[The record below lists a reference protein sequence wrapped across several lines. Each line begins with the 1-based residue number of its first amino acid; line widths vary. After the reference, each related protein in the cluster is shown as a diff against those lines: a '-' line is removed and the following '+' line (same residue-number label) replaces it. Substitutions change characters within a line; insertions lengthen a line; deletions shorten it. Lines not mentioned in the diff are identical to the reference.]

1 MNQVNFRE
9 LIKIECIET
18 LSKIHMLYRLHYL
31 KDTAIARF
39 IEDTSMNALNHMINL
54 YSQDIISYIFKNDD
68 VMNEVLAKMRK
79 EGKEH
84 LSERSDAI
92 EFFLEMC

>member
-1 MNQVNFRE
+1 MKEVKFRQLIEIEDQV
-9 LIKIECIET
+9 T

-39 IEDTSMNALNHMINL
+39 IEDSSMNALNQLINL
-54 YSQDIISYIFKNDD
+54 YSQEIISYIFKNDD
-68 VMNEVLAKMRK
+68 VMNEVLMKMRQ

-84 LSERSDAI
+84 L
-92 EFFLEMC
+92 